1 MVQEQLDYQF
11 VQLCSCHVAMKE
23 QAKILQNQL
32 KINKSNKSQSQ
43 SKICLPVTC
52 RRLGVRAVRLEDIA
66 DRRENRSADNSVHGS
81 GGGFLVGWV
90 RMGECLFS

>member
-23 QAKILQNQL
+23 QAKILPNQL

-52 RRLGVRAVRLEDIA
+52 RRLGV
-66 DRRENRSADNSVHGS
+66 
-81 GGGFLVGWV
+81 
-90 RMGECLFS
+90 

>member
-1 MVQEQLDYQF
+1 MVQEQLDYQC

-32 KINKSNKSQSQ
+32 KINKSNKSNKSQSQ

-52 RRLGVRAVRLEDIA
+52 RRLGV
-66 DRRENRSADNSVHGS
+66 
-81 GGGFLVGWV
+81 
-90 RMGECLFS
+90 